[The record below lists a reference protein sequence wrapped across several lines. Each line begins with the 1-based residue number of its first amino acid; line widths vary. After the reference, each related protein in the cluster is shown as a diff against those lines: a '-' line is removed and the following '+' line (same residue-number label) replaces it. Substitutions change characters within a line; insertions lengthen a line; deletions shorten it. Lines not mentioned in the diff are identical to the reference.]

1 MLNCHFLLKKM
12 KNHFDM
18 TPKLIQ
24 LIILPS
30 FHEDI
35 KYKKFQNDIKRTIL
49 KYAYKRRSA

>member
-12 KNHFDM
+12 KNHFHM